1 MLSIIGVLLLLQGC
15 KNKNP
20 HQDLPDGMNETK
32 YPNGKIHE
40 QFYIADGK
48 LNGIYMEYDTNG
60 SNIQTTTYKNDKRYG
75 LWDTALSKEYL
86 SQYFFQNDTIVGF
99 HERKIHFTT
108 YFYKDNNFVFLCQRN
123 WSVVVD
129 TSTGDASIT
138 GKSIKFKG
146 HFIPKFAIIKKTTR
160 GKTLEAEIDS
170 QVVVE
175 QKLGLGDIKKKDGI
189 IFRRAVLDN
198 DTTVMI
204 SKIIKNNYGYW
215 MMTCAAADSNYKDYQ
230 FLFRTMLNSFTPI
243 KK

>member
-20 HQDLPDGMNETK
+20 HQGLPDGMNETK

-60 SNIQTTTYKNDKRYG
+60 NNIQTTTYKNDKRYG

-99 HERKIHFTT
+99 REYKIVYTT
-108 YFYKDNNFVFLCQRN
+108 YFMKDDNFVFVCPQN
-123 WSVVVD
+123 WHVKED
-129 TSTGDASIT
+129 TIHGRYCVI
-138 GKSIKFKG
+138 GKPTKLKR
-146 HFIPKFAIIKKTTR
+146 HFIPNVAIVVNKSI
-160 GKTLEAEIDS
+160 GPSVESAIDS
-170 QVVVE
+170 GIAEDKQMGMIDV
-175 QKLGLGDIKKKDGI
+175 KKGGNI
-189 IFRRAVLDN
+189 ISKRVVLDN
-198 DTTVMI
+198 DTI
-204 SKIIKNNYGYW
+204 IFDSKVIRNNYGDW
-215 MMTCAAADSNYKDYQ
+215 VMTCAVSDSNYKDYQ
-230 FLFRTMLNSFTPI
+230 FLFSTMLNSFTPI